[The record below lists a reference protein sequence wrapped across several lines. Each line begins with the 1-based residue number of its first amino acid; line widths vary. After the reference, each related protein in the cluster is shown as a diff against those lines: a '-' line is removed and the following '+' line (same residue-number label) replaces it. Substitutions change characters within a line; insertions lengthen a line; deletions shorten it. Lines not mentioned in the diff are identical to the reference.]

1 MKSKLDKKKLNLL
14 ALKSLRSAIK
24 GSKVKIKD
32 KSDKVILL
40 GDGSLID
47 SIAFV
52 NFIVG
57 LEDLIQK
64 ETNKSFPIKIDKIHS
79 INVGK
84 TKLYFIDFVN
94 ALHKL
99 INEKK

>member
-14 ALKSLRSAIK
+14 ALKSLRSATK

-94 ALHKL
+94 ALNKL

>member
-14 ALKSLRSAIK
+14 ALKSLRSATK

-94 ALHKL
+94 ALNKL
-99 INEKK
+99 IN

>member
-84 TKLYFIDFVN
+84 TKLYFIDFVRSPS
-94 ALHKL
+94 
-99 INEKK
+99 IY

>member
-1 MKSKLDKKKLNLL
+1 MKSKIDKKRLNIL
-14 ALKSLRSAIK
+14 ALKSLKTAAK
-24 GSKVKIKD
+24 GLKVKNQD
-32 KSDKVILL
+32 KIDKVILL

-64 ETNKSFPIKIDKIHS
+64 EINKSFPIKIDKIHS

-84 TKLYFIDFVN
+84 TKLYFSDFVN
-94 ALHKL
+94 TLFKL

>member
-14 ALKSLRSAIK
+14 ALKSLKAAAK

-32 KSDKVILL
+32 KSNNIVLL

-64 ETNKSFPIKIDKIHS
+64 ETKKNFPIKIDKIHS

-84 TKLYFIDFVN
+84 TKLNFLDFVN

-99 INEKK
+99 INEK

>member
-1 MKSKLDKKKLNLL
+1 MKSKLDKKELNLL
-14 ALKSLRSAIK
+14 ALKSLKAATK
-24 GSKVKIKD
+24 ESKVKIKD
-32 KSDKVILL
+32 KSSNIVLL

-64 ETNKSFPIKIDKIHS
+64 ETKKNFPIKIDKIHS

-84 TKLYFIDFVN
+84 TKLYFLDFVN

-99 INEKK
+99 INEK

>member
-1 MKSKLDKKKLNLL
+1 MKSKIDKKKLNLL
-14 ALKSLRSAIK
+14 ALKSLKASTK
-24 GSKVKIKD
+24 ELKMKIKD
-32 KSDKVILL
+32 KTDKIILL

-79 INVGK
+79 INIGK
-84 TKLYFIDFVN
+84 TKLYFSDFVN
-94 ALHKL
+94 ALFKL
-99 INEKK
+99 INEK

>member
-14 ALKSLRSAIK
+14 ALKSLKAAAK

-32 KSDKVILL
+32 KSSNIVLF

-64 ETNKSFPIKIDKIHS
+64 ETKKNFPIKIDKIHS

-84 TKLYFIDFVN
+84 TKLNFLDFVN

-99 INEKK
+99 INEK

>member
-1 MKSKLDKKKLNLL
+1 MKSKLDKKKLNIL
-14 ALKSLRSAIK
+14 ALKSLRAAIK

-32 KSDKVILL
+32 NSDKVILL
-40 GDGSLID
+40 GDGSIID

-64 ETNKSFPIKIDKIHS
+64 EINKSFPIKIDKIHS

-84 TKLYFIDFVN
+84 TKLYFSDFVN
-94 ALHKL
+94 ALFKL

>member
-14 ALKSLRSAIK
+14 ALKSLKAATK

-32 KSDKVILL
+32 KSSNIVLL

-64 ETNKSFPIKIDKIHS
+64 ETKKNFPIKIDKIHS

-84 TKLYFIDFVN
+84 TKLYFSDFVN

-99 INEKK
+99 INEK

>member
-1 MKSKLDKKKLNLL
+1 MKSKIDKKLNTCS
-14 ALKSLRSAIK
+14 LKSLKTAAK
-24 GSKVKIKD
+24 GLKVKIKD
-32 KSDKVILL
+32 KIDKVILL

-64 ETNKSFPIKIDKIHS
+64 EINKSFPIKIDKIHS

-84 TKLYFIDFVN
+84 QNFIFQI
-94 ALHKL
+94 L
-99 INEKK
+99 

>member
-1 MKSKLDKKKLNLL
+1 MKNKLDKKRLNLL
-14 ALKSLRSAIK
+14 ALKSLKEAAK
-24 GSKVKIKD
+24 GAKVKIKD
-32 KSDKVILL
+32 KPDKIVLL

-64 ETNKSFPIKIDKIHS
+64 ETKKNFPIKIDKIHS

-84 TKLYFIDFVN
+84 TKLYFSDFVD
-94 ALHKL
+94 ALIKL
-99 INEKK
+99 TNEKK

>member
-1 MKSKLDKKKLNLL
+1 MKLILEKKKIYSL
-14 ALKSLRSAIK
+14 AIKSLKTAVK
-24 GSKVKIKD
+24 GSKVKISA
-32 KSDKVILL
+32 KSDRIILL

-57 LEDLIQK
+57 LEELIQK
-64 ETNKSFPIKIDKIHS
+64 EIKKNFPIKIDKIHS

-84 TKLYFIDFVN
+84 TKLYFVDFVN
-94 ALHKL
+94 ALFKL

>member
-14 ALKSLRSAIK
+14 ALKSLKDSTK
-24 GSKVKIKD
+24 GSKIKIKD
-32 KSDKVILL
+32 KSSNIVLL

-64 ETNKSFPIKIDKIHS
+64 ETKKNFPIKIDKIHS

-84 TKLYFIDFVN
+84 TKLYFLDFVN

-99 INEKK
+99 INEK

>member
-1 MKSKLDKKKLNLL
+1 MKSRIDKKKLNLL
-14 ALKSLRSAIK
+14 ALKSLKASTK
-24 GSKVKIKD
+24 ELKMKIKD
-32 KSDKVILL
+32 KTDKIILL

-79 INVGK
+79 INIGK
-84 TKLYFIDFVN
+84 TKLYFSDFVN
-94 ALHKL
+94 ALFKL
-99 INEKK
+99 INEK

>member
-1 MKSKLDKKKLNLL
+1 MKSKIDKKKLNLL
-14 ALKSLRSAIK
+14 ALKSLKASTKELKI
-24 GSKVKIKD
+24 KIKD
-32 KSDKVILL
+32 KTDKIILL

-79 INVGK
+79 INIGK
-84 TKLYFIDFVN
+84 TKLYFSDFVN
-94 ALHKL
+94 ALFKL
-99 INEKK
+99 INEK